1 LGSYNSKPRS
11 RPQSRRNSWFTA
23 LKLAIA
29 TFTVTVAVTLPA
41 QQVVRGLNPLVSLAV
56 IIVIILLGI
65 LFDILGVAVA
75 AAEEKPFHAMSAKR
89 VRGAKQ
95 ALRMIRNADTV
106 ASFSND
112 LIGDIAGTVS
122 GAATASLVFQL
133 ARLNPGINDA
143 VAGVAAV
150 GLAAS
155 LTVGGKAVG
164 KRVAINQSTGIL
176 LRAGRAL
183 DTLERILHWRVLN
196 GNTRG
201 NGKRKGR

>member
-1 LGSYNSKPRS
+1 MGSHNSKPRS
-11 RPQSRRNSWFTA
+11 RSQSRRNSWFTA

-56 IIVIILLGI
+56 IIAIILLGV

-89 VRGAKQ
+89 VRGAKS

-106 ASFSND
+106 ASLSND

-155 LTVGGKAVG
+155 LTVGGKALG

-183 DTLERILHWRVLN
+183 ETLERILHWRVLN

>member
-1 LGSYNSKPRS
+1 MGSPNSKPRS
-11 RPQSRRNSWFTA
+11 RSLSRRNSWFTA

-29 TFTVTVAVTLPA
+29 AFAVTVAVTLPA

-56 IIVIILLGI
+56 IIVIILLGV

-95 ALRMIRNADTV
+95 ALRLIRNAGTV
-106 ASFSND
+106 ASLSND

-122 GAATASLVFQL
+122 GAAAASLVFQL
-133 ARLNPGINDA
+133 ARLNPSINDA
-143 VAGVAAV
+143 VAGVLAV

-155 LTVGGKAVG
+155 LTVGGKAAG
-164 KRVAINQSTGIL
+164 KRLAINQSTAIL

-183 DTLERILHWRVLN
+183 DALERILHWRVLN